1 MAIPLW
7 LLALGRGAASATGTR
22 GAAGGAAKIIKKG
35 PKWDYDKVEGWRRP
49 LWQRPTPVAGGVS
62 RGPGGR
68 FVGGAR
74 HQPGWINRMYMNPTT
89 KTGTAARIGGLG
101 LGGSIALDRLL
112 AGGEE
117 KASPLSGGPSWS
129 QPDAPPAWTPSEA
142 IASRAQFQ
150 KNQAA
155 KQNQMMK
162 KLLLNYGIVN
172 LVNPDSAAD
181 MLKIGMAILEQNI
194 AASGDARQAKIFDS
208 VFTPG
213 NMPKSAKEVYDRVM
227 KAGGLEKDAGE
238 IAGTYV
244 SMRPPAPAKTSVDQR
259 AMEILRNAEVLYS
272 VGRRGEADSL
282 IRDAIL
288 AEIIKV
294 PTESGLEKNIE
305 ELVALVRES
314 ITGAGGAPRNTG
326 GITITREEK

>member
-1 MAIPLW
+1 MLLLPW
-7 LLALGRGAASATGTR
+7 LMRAGQ
-22 GAAGGAAKIIKKG
+22 AAGRFAGLGGRAAGRKPWR
-35 PKWDYDKVEGWRRP
+35 PKWDYDPPAQGGPRP
-49 LWQRPTPVAGGVS
+49 VWQRPTK
-62 RGPGGR
+62 RNE
-68 FVGGAR
+68 
-74 HQPGWINRMYMNPTT
+74 PGWINRLYMNPTAWQG
-89 KTGTAARIGGLG
+89 KALRMGSLG
-101 LGGSIALDRLL
+101 LGGSIAYDRLR

-162 KLLLNYGIVN
+162 QLLLNYGIVN

-181 MLKIGMAILEQNI
+181 MLKIGMDIVEQQIKETGNE
-194 AASGDARQAKIFDS
+194 RQAAIFDS
-208 VFTPG
+208 VFDPK

-259 AMEILRNAEVLYS
+259 AMEILRKAQVLYS

-305 ELVALVRES
+305 GLIALVRES

>member
-1 MAIPLW
+1 MVLPW
-7 LLALGRGAASATGTR
+7 LMRAGQ
-22 GAAGGAAKIIKKG
+22 AAGRFTGLGGRAAGRKPWR
-35 PKWDYDKVEGWRRP
+35 PKWDYDSVEGWKRP
-49 LWQRPTPVAGGVS
+49 LWQRPTTVGGGTS
-62 RGPGGR
+62 RGPGGK
-68 FVGGAR
+68 FVGGAKK
-74 HQPGWINRMYMNPTT
+74 QPGWINRLYMNPTT

-101 LGGSIALDRLL
+101 LGGSIAADRIANLFSD
-112 AGGEE
+112 EE
-117 KASPLSGGPSWS
+117 VAADDLKAYRPQFPEAAPSGFDPSS
-129 QPDAPPAWTPSEA
+129 DIET
-142 IASRAQFQ
+142 RLQFQ
-150 KNQAA
+150 KNQTSKYNRQM
-155 KQNQMMK
+155 KQ
-162 KLLLNYGIVN
+162 LLLNYGIVN

-227 KAGGLEKDAGE
+227 KAGGLEKDASE

-244 SMRPPAPAKTSVDQR
+244 SMRPPARAKTSVDQR
-259 AMEILRNAEVLYS
+259 AMEILRNAQVLYS
-272 VGRRGEADSL
+272 VGRRGEADNL
-282 IRDAIL
+282 IRNAIL

-305 ELVALVRES
+305 ELIALVRES

-326 GITITREEK
+326 GITITRDEK

>member
-1 MAIPLW
+1 
-7 LLALGRGAASATGTR
+7 
-22 GAAGGAAKIIKKG
+22 
-35 PKWDYDKVEGWRRP
+35 
-49 LWQRPTPVAGGVS
+49 
-62 RGPGGR
+62 
-68 FVGGAR
+68 
-74 HQPGWINRMYMNPTT
+74 MNPTAWQG
-89 KTGTAARIGGLG
+89 KALRMGSLG
-101 LGGSIALDRLL
+101 LGGSIALDRLR

-117 KASPLSGGPSWS
+117 KVSPLSGGPSWS

-162 KLLLNYGIVN
+162 QLLLNYGIVN

-181 MLKIGMAILEQNI
+181 MLKIGMAIVEQQIKETGNE
-194 AASGDARQAKIFDS
+194 RQAAIFDS
-208 VFTPG
+208 VFDPK

-227 KAGGLEKDAGE
+227 KAGGLEKDASE

-259 AMEILRNAEVLYS
+259 AMEILRNAQVLYS
-272 VGRRGEADSL
+272 VGRRGEADDL
-282 IRDAIL
+282 IRNAIL
-288 AEIIKV
+288 AKIIKV

-305 ELVALVRES
+305 ELIALVRES

-326 GITITREEK
+326 GITITRDEK

>member
-1 MAIPLW
+1 MVLPW
-7 LLALGRGAASATGTR
+7 LMRAGQ
-22 GAAGGAAKIIKKG
+22 AAGRFTGLGGRAAGRKPWR
-35 PKWDYDKVEGWRRP
+35 PKWDYDPPAQGGPRP
-49 LWQRPTPVAGGVS
+49 VWQRPGQNYPPKGGQFDWTKHKPS
-62 RGPGGR
+62 SNE
-68 FVGGAR
+68 
-74 HQPGWINRMYMNPTT
+74 PGWINRLYMNPTAWQG
-89 KTGTAARIGGLG
+89 KALRMGSLG
-101 LGGSIALDRLL
+101 LGGSIAYDRLR

-117 KASPLSGGPSWS
+117 KVSPLSGGPSWS

-162 KLLLNYGIVN
+162 KLLLNYVIVN

-181 MLKIGMAILEQNI
+181 MLKIGMAIVEQQIKETGNE
-194 AASGDARQAKIFDS
+194 RQAAIFDS
-208 VFTPG
+208 VFDPK

-227 KAGGLEKDAGE
+227 KAGGLEKDASE

-272 VGRRGEADSL
+272 VGRRGEADDL
-282 IRDAIL
+282 IRNAIL

-305 ELVALVRES
+305 ELIALVRES

-326 GITITREEK
+326 GITITRDEK

>member
-1 MAIPLW
+1 MLQILPW
-7 LLALGRGAASATGTR
+7 LMRAGQ
-22 GAAGGAAKIIKKG
+22 AAGRFTGLGGRAAGRKPWR
-35 PKWDYDKVEGWRRP
+35 PKWDYDPPAQGGPRP
-49 LWQRPTPVAGGVS
+49 VWQRPGQKIPPKGGQFDWTK
-62 RGPGGR
+62 RNE
-68 FVGGAR
+68 
-74 HQPGWINRMYMNPTT
+74 PGWINRLYMNPTT

-117 KASPLSGGPSWS
+117 KVSPLSGGPSWS

-181 MLKIGMAILEQNI
+181 MLKIGMDIVEQQIKETGNE
-194 AASGDARQAKIFDS
+194 RQAAIFDS
-208 VFTPG
+208 VFDPK

-259 AMEILRNAEVLYS
+259 AMEILRKAEVLYS

-305 ELVALVRES
+305 ELVTLVRES

>member
-1 MAIPLW
+1 MALPW
-7 LLALGRGAASATGTR
+7 LIALKQAGQ
-22 GAAGGAAKIIKKG
+22 AAGRFAGLGGRAAGRKPWR
-35 PKWDYDKVEGWRRP
+35 PKWDYDSVEGWKRP
-49 LWQRPTPVAGGVS
+49 LWQRPTTVGGGTS
-62 RGPGGR
+62 RGPGGK
-68 FVGGAR
+68 FVGGAKK
-74 HQPGWINRMYMNPTT
+74 QPGWINRMYMNPTT
-89 KTGTAARIGGLG
+89 WQGKALRMGGLG
-101 LGGSIALDRLL
+101 LGGSIALDRLR

-117 KASPLSGGPSWS
+117 KVSPLSGGPSWS

-162 KLLLNYGIVN
+162 QLLLNYGIVN

-181 MLKIGMAILEQNI
+181 MLKIGMAIVEQQIKETGNE
-194 AASGDARQAKIFDS
+194 RQAAIFDS
-208 VFTPG
+208 VFDPK

-227 KAGGLEKDAGE
+227 KAGGLEKDASE

-272 VGRRGEADSL
+272 VGRRGEADDL
-282 IRDAIL
+282 IRNAIL
-288 AEIIKV
+288 AKIIKV

-305 ELVALVRES
+305 ELIALVRES

-326 GITITREEK
+326 GITITRDEK

>member
-1 MAIPLW
+1 M
-7 LLALGRGAASATGTR
+7 GS
-22 GAAGGAAKIIKKG
+22 
-35 PKWDYDKVEGWRRP
+35 
-49 LWQRPTPVAGGVS
+49 
-62 RGPGGR
+62 
-68 FVGGAR
+68 
-74 HQPGWINRMYMNPTT
+74 
-89 KTGTAARIGGLG
+89 LG
-101 LGGSIALDRLL
+101 LGGSIAADRIANLFSD
-112 AGGEE
+112 EE
-117 KASPLSGGPSWS
+117 VAADDLKAYRPQFPEAAPSGFDPSS
-129 QPDAPPAWTPSEA
+129 DIET
-142 IASRAQFQ
+142 RLQFQ
-150 KNQAA
+150 KNQTS
-155 KQNQMMK
+155 KYNQQMK

-227 KAGGLEKDAGE
+227 KAGGLEKDASE

-259 AMEILRNAEVLYS
+259 AMEILRNAQVLYS
-272 VGRRGEADSL
+272 VGRRGEADDL
-282 IRDAIL
+282 IRNAIL

-305 ELVALVRES
+305 ELITLVRES

-326 GITITREEK
+326 GITITRDEK

>member
-1 MAIPLW
+1 MLQILPW
-7 LLALGRGAASATGTR
+7 LMRAGQ
-22 GAAGGAAKIIKKG
+22 AAGRFTGLGGRAAGRKPWR
-35 PKWDYDKVEGWRRP
+35 PKWDYDSVEGWKRP
-49 LWQRPTPVAGGVS
+49 LWQRPTTVGGGTS
-62 RGPGGR
+62 RGPGGK
-68 FVGGAR
+68 FVGGAKK
-74 HQPGWINRMYMNPTT
+74 QPGWINRLYMNPTT

-101 LGGSIALDRLL
+101 LGGSIALERLL

-117 KASPLSGGPSWS
+117 KVSPLSGGRPSWS

-181 MLKIGMAILEQNI
+181 MLKIGMAIVEQQIKETGNE
-194 AASGDARQAKIFDS
+194 RQAAIFDS
-208 VFTPG
+208 VFDPK

-227 KAGGLEKDAGE
+227 KAGGLEKDASE

-259 AMEILRNAEVLYS
+259 AMEILRNAQVLYS
-272 VGRRGEADSL
+272 VGRRGEADDL
-282 IRDAIL
+282 IRNAIL
-288 AEIIKV
+288 AKIIKV

-305 ELVALVRES
+305 ELIALVRES

-326 GITITREEK
+326 GITITRDEK